1 MDNNHQACLD
11 VAYRYLG
18 YRARSEQEMRLYLQ
32 RRCFND
38 KEVDKVIAELKRSG
52 LIDDADFAKLW
63 TERRQSFNPRGRAM
77 LRLELRRKGVDAD
90 IVSQAIEDVD
100 DSLCAYD
107 AARRKV
113 RHLSTSDQSQF
124 QRKLFN
130 FLRQRGF
137 GYGICQNTVD
147 RLWQEVMGEKDNV

>member
-1 MDNNHQACLD
+1 LDDNHQACLD
-11 VAYRYLG
+11 VAYRYLSH
-18 YRARSEQEMRLYLQ
+18 RARSEREVRLYLR
-32 RRCFND
+32 RRCFGEN
-38 KEVDKVIAELKRSG
+38 EVDEVIVGLKRRG
-52 LIDDADFAKLW
+52 LIDDSDFARLW
-63 TERRQSFNPRGRAM
+63 TEHRQSFNPRGRAM
-77 LRLELRRKGVDAD
+77 LRLELRQKGVDAD

-100 DSLCAYD
+100 DSSCAYD

-113 RHLSTSDQSQF
+113 RHLSTSDRSQF

-137 GYGICQNTVD
+137 DYQVCQNTVG